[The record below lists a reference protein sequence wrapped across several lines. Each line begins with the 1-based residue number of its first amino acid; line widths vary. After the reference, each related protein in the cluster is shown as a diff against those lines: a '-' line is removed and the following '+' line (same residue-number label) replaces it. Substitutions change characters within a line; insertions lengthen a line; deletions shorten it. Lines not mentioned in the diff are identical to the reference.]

1 MKDTAI
7 YAKMGEDGLAVL
19 PFWRHEYEV
28 SKHRKRERKLAI
40 ALTATSI
47 LLLIQK
53 IKKDTEQ

>member
-7 YAKMGEDGLAVL
+7 YTKMGEDGLAVL

-53 IKKDTEQ
+53 IKH